1 MTSVLG
7 RGRQLRRAVLLL
19 GCGVTL
25 AAATLLAAVAAL
37 YVVQTTPRGVL
48 SWYGLA
54 FGAGLI
60 GAAPVV
66 ANELLGRVV
75 EARRTATA
83 RRRKSPVPPVSS
95 VPPVSPVPPS
105 TETP

>member
-1 MTSVLG
+1 ME
-7 RGRQLRRAVLLL
+7 QLRRAGLLF
-19 GCGVTL
+19 GYGVAL
-25 AAATLLAAVAAL
+25 AAATLLAAVVAL
-37 YVVQTTPRGVL
+37 YAVQLTPRGAL

-60 GAAPVV
+60 GAAPAV

-83 RRRKSPVPPVSS
+83 RRRHA
-95 VPPVSPVPPS
+95 VSPSAASP
-105 TETP
+105 